1 MVSLKESFCLED
13 RVAVITGGAGILGEK
28 HAEAIAE
35 FGGIPILID
44 IDKTNAQ
51 KKADDISKKYGTKC
65 EYFHC
70 DITNEKQ
77 ILNIREKLLTKYNH
91 VDILINNAAIDSK
104 VESKNKKS
112 QTRLESFSLDQ
123 WNLEI
128 SVGLT
133 GAMLCS
139 RVFGENMAKKGK
151 GVILNISSDLGV
163 IAPDQ
168 RIYKKK
174 GIPNNQQ
181 SVKPVT
187 YSVVKHGLI
196 GLTKYLA
203 SYWANNNIRVNAL
216 SPGGIYNNQDPEFVS
231 KLTNLIPMGRM
242 AQKDEYKAAI
252 IFLISDASSY
262 MNGANLIM
270 DGGRSI
276 I

>member
-1 MVSLKESFCLED
+1 MVSLKESFYLED

-51 KKADDISKKYGTKC
+51 KKADSISKKYGTKC

-77 ILNIREKLLTKYNH
+77 IIDIREKLLSKYNH

-104 VESKNKKS
+104 VESKSKKS
-112 QTRLESFSLDQ
+112 QSRLESFSLDQ

-151 GVILNISSDLGV
+151 GVILNIASDLGV

-174 GIPNNQQ
+174 GFPDAQQ
-181 SVKPVT
+181 PVKPVT

-203 SYWANNNIRVNAL
+203 SYWANNNVRVNAI

-262 MNGANLIM
+262 MNGANLII